1 MRYRAARNLVQSG
14 DVILFRGRGPVA
26 WLIRALTHSDFDHC
40 AVAWVIGGRV
50 LLVEARMLGGVR
62 VNPLS
67 PRLADHASWLMTGQ
81 VFTDEHLRRAI
92 RDLGRPYS
100 FENCFR
106 ALANLPG
113 QGRGFECAQL
123 LAQVLELPAAG
134 GWTPQRIRE
143 CWPAAPI
150 IPLEA

>member
-1 MRYRAARNLVQSG
+1 MLYRENRDLIFSG

-26 WLIRALTHSDFDHC
+26 WLIRTLTHSDFDHC
-40 AVAWVIGGRV
+40 AVAWTVGGRV

-67 PRLADHASWLMTGQ
+67 TRLADHASWLMTPAR
-81 VFTDEHLRRAI
+81 FDERSLERAI

-100 FENCFR
+100 FGNCFR

-123 LAQVLELPAAG
+123 LAQVLELPGAG

-143 CWPAAPI
+143 CWPAV
-150 IPLEA
+150 PLIALEG